1 MENTSTPTHCPYCA
15 LQCGMNITP
24 LPQGGVEVTE
34 RPDFP
39 VNRGALCGK
48 GRTAAQVL
56 SPALRLT
63 APLVREGGRLV
74 EASWPRAL
82 DLIAERLGATR
93 ERYGPDALGVF
104 GGGGLTNE
112 KAYALGKFAR
122 VVLGTSQI
130 DYNGRFCMSSA
141 AAAGTKAFGL
151 DRGLPFPLE
160 DIPKTGCVI
169 LVGSN
174 LAETMPPSLRFFT
187 ELRENGGTLIVVD
200 PRRTRTAEQADLHL
214 APRPGTDL
222 ALALGLLHLVV
233 AEGRTDE
240 EYIRERTTGWEEARA
255 AAMAHWPEHVER
267 ITGVSVPELRE
278 AVRLFCA
285 PETAM
290 VLTARGPEQQS
301 KGTDTVG
308 AWINLCLATGRAGRP
323 LSGYGCL
330 TGQGNGQGGRE
341 HGQKADQLP
350 GYRKLDDPAARAHV
364 AGVWGVDPDAL
375 PGPGRS
381 AYELLDAL
389 GTDVRALLLMGS
401 NPVVSA
407 PRAAHVEQRLR
418 SLDFLAVAD
427 VVLSETAEL
436 ADVVLPVTQW
446 AEETGTTTS
455 LEGRVLLRRQAVTPP
470 PGVHSDL
477 YVLHELADRLGVEKG
492 FPTDPE
498 EVFEELRRASAGG
511 PADYSGI
518 TYRRLAEENGVFW
531 PCPEDS
537 TGAGATADGGA
548 AAPDGAADTAEGAGT
563 AGAEGRFP
571 GGTEPGTPVAVA
583 GGPEGVSEGAGAG
596 TAQHASAAGT
606 AGADGRTTADAGGGM
621 AAGADGS
628 VAGAGGSLAV
638 DGEDAA
644 LDVLPDDPASEAVP
658 GLTPLAP
665 PAPLPGHPTTGT
677 EAASEARLV
686 RTVPRV
692 VGGHPGTPR
701 LFLDRFA
708 TPDGRARFVPVFHR
722 ATAEEPDSEYPLLLT
737 TGRVVSQYQSGAQ
750 TRRVA
755 ELNAAAP
762 GPFVELHPR
771 LAARLGAAD
780 GDPVAVVSRRGRAVA
795 PARITPAIRPDT
807 VFMPFHW
814 PGEGRANTLTNPA
827 LDPTSRMPEF
837 KSCAVRVEVLG
848 PGE

>member
-1 MENTSTPTHCPYCA
+1 MQNTATPTHCPYCA
-15 LQCGMNITP
+15 LQCGMNLTP
-24 LPQGGVEVTE
+24 VPDGGVEVTE
-34 RPDFP
+34 RADFP

-48 GRTAAQVL
+48 GRTAPAVL
-56 SPALRLT
+56 SSSVRLT
-63 APLVREGGRLV
+63 SPLVRSGGTLV
-74 EASWPRAL
+74 PATWDEAL
-82 DLIAERLGATR
+82 DRIAEELQRTR
-93 ERYGPDALGVF
+93 AEHGPDACGVF

-112 KAYALGKFAR
+112 KAYTLGKFAR

-141 AAAGTKAFGL
+141 AAGGIKAFGL

-187 ELRENGGTLIVVD
+187 ELKENGGTLIVVD
-200 PRRTRTAEQADLHL
+200 PRRTKTADQADLHL
-214 APRPGTDL
+214 MPRPGTDL
-222 ALALGLLHLVV
+222 ALALGLLHLIV
-233 AEGRTDE
+233 AEGRVDE
-240 EYIRERTTGWEEARA
+240 AYVAERTAGWEDARA
-255 AAMAHWPEHVER
+255 AAMAHWPEYVER
-267 ITGVSVPELRE
+267 ITGVPVPQLRE
-278 AVRLFCA
+278 AVRMFCE
-285 PETAM
+285 PEAAM

-308 AWINLCLATGRAGRP
+308 AWINLCLATGRAGKP

-350 GYRKLDDPAARAHV
+350 GYRKLDDPAARRHV
-364 AGVWGVDPDAL
+364 AEVWGVDPDSL

-389 GTDVRALLLMGS
+389 GQDIKSLLLMGS

-407 PRAAHVEQRLR
+407 PRAAHIEERIK
-418 SLDFLAVAD
+418 SLDFLAVCD
-427 VVLSETAEL
+427 VVLSETAAL

-446 AEETGTTTS
+446 AEETGTTTN
-455 LEGRVLLRRQAVTPP
+455 LEGRVLLRRQAITPP
-470 PGVHSDL
+470 DGVRSDL
-477 YVLHELADRLGVEKG
+477 EVMHELADRLGVEKG

-511 PADYSGI
+511 VADYSGI

-531 PCPEDS
+531 PCPTQDS
-537 TGAGATADGGA
+537 
-548 AAPDGAADTAEGAGT
+548 DT
-563 AGAEGRFP
+563 
-571 GGTEPGTPVAVA
+571 
-583 GGPEGVSEGAGAG
+583 
-596 TAQHASAAGT
+596 
-606 AGADGRTTADAGGGM
+606 
-621 AAGADGS
+621 
-628 VAGAGGSLAV
+628 
-638 DGEDAA
+638 
-644 LDVLPDDPASEAVP
+644 
-658 GLTPLAP
+658 
-665 PAPLPGHPTTGT
+665 
-677 EAASEARLV
+677 
-686 RTVPRV
+686 
-692 VGGHPGTPR
+692 HPGTPR

-708 TPDGRARFVPVFHR
+708 TDDGRARFVPVSHR
-722 ATAEEPDSEYPLLLT
+722 ASAEEPDDEYPVLLT
-737 TGRVVSQYQSGAQ
+737 TGRVVAQYQSGAQ
-750 TRRVA
+750 TRRVD

-771 LAARLGAAD
+771 LAARLGAAE

-795 PARITPAIRPDT
+795 PARITTGIRPDT

-837 KSCAVRVEVLG
+837 KTCAVRVEAVKS
-848 PGE
+848 

>member
-1 MENTSTPTHCPYCA
+1 MQKTVAPTPTPTHCPYCA
-15 LQCGMNITP
+15 LQCGMHLTP
-24 LPQGGVEVTE
+24 VPGGTVEVSE

-48 GRTAAQVL
+48 GRTAPGVL
-56 SPALRLT
+56 SPRVRLT
-63 APLVREGGRLV
+63 SPLVRSAAGEL
-74 EASWPRAL
+74 EPASWAEAL
-82 DLIAERLGATR
+82 DRVAAGLASVRSAYGA
-93 ERYGPDALGVF
+93 DALGVF

-141 AAAGTKAFGL
+141 AAAGTRAFGL

-160 DIPKTGCVI
+160 DITRAGCVI

-174 LAETMPPSLRFFT
+174 LAETMPPALRHLT
-187 ELRENGGTLIVVD
+187 ELRANGGTLIVVD
-200 PRRTRTAEQADLHL
+200 PRRTKTAEQADLHL

-240 EYIRERTTGWEEARA
+240 AYVQDRTSGWEAARA
-255 AAMAHWPEHVER
+255 AAMAHWPELVER

-278 AVRLFCA
+278 TVRLFCE

-290 VLTARGPEQQS
+290 VLTARGPEQHS

-323 LSGYGCL
+323 YSGYGCL

-350 GYRKLDDPAARAHV
+350 GYRRLTDPAARRHV
-364 AGVWGVDPDAL
+364 AGVWGVDPDTL

-389 GTDVRALLLMGS
+389 GGDVRALLLMGS

-407 PRAAHVEQRLR
+407 PRAAHVEDRVR
-418 SLDFLAVAD
+418 SLDFLAVCD
-427 VVLSETAEL
+427 VVLSETAAL

-446 AEETGTTTS
+446 AEETGTMTN
-455 LEGRVLLRRQAVTPP
+455 LEGRVLLRRQAVAP
-470 PGVHSDL
+470 PGGVRGDL
-477 YVLHELADRLGVEKG
+477 EVLHGLAARLGVEKG

-518 TYRRLAEENGVFW
+518 TYRRLAEGDGVFW
-531 PCPEDS
+531 PCPAGG
-537 TGAGATADGGA
+537 TGGRGTEGGGDGG
-548 AAPDGAADTAEGAGT
+548 GAEEGGD
-563 AGAEGRFP
+563 GAEGRDR
-571 GGTEPGTPVAVA
+571 GGAE
-583 GGPEGVSEGAGAG
+583 GGKDGDGGAGR
-596 TAQHASAAGT
+596 
-606 AGADGRTTADAGGGM
+606 D
-621 AAGADGS
+621 
-628 VAGAGGSLAV
+628 GGSL
-638 DGEDAA
+638 
-644 LDVLPDDPASEAVP
+644 P
-658 GLTPLAP
+658 GA
-665 PAPLPGHPTTGT
+665 
-677 EAASEARLV
+677 
-686 RTVPRV
+686 
-692 VGGHPGTPR
+692 HPGTPR

-708 TPDGRARFVPVFHR
+708 TEDGRARFAPVSHR
-722 ATAEEPDSEYPLLLT
+722 AIAEEPDDEYPVLLT
-737 TGRVVSQYQSGAQ
+737 TGRVVAQYQSGAQ

-771 LAARLGAAD
+771 LAARLGVAQ

-795 PARITPAIRPDT
+795 PARVTTGIRPDT

-827 LDPTSRMPEF
+827 LDPASGMPEF
-837 KSCAVRVEVLG
+837 KACAVRVETVG
-848 PGE
+848 P

>member
-1 MENTSTPTHCPYCA
+1 MQSTGTRNPATTPTHCPYCA
-15 LQCGMNITP
+15 LQCGMNLTP
-24 LPQGGVEVTE
+24 VEGGTVEVSD
-34 RPDFP
+34 RADFP

-56 SPALRLT
+56 APGARLT
-63 APLVREGGRLV
+63 SPLVRAADGTLAPAGWDE
-74 EASWPRAL
+74 AL
-82 DLIAERLGATR
+82 DRIARNLGRTR
-93 ERYGPDALGVF
+93 AQYGADALGVF

-141 AAAGTKAFGL
+141 AAAGTRAFGL

-160 DIPKTGCVI
+160 DIPRTGCVI

-174 LAETMPPSLRFFT
+174 PAETMPPSLRYFT

-200 PRRTRTAEQADLHL
+200 PRRTKTAEQADLHL

-222 ALALGLLHLVV
+222 ALALGMLHLVV
-233 AEGRTDE
+233 AEGRVDE
-240 EYIRERTTGWEEARA
+240 AYVEERTSGWEEARA

-285 PETAM
+285 PEAAM
-290 VLTARGPEQQS
+290 VLTARGPEQQA

-323 LSGYGCL
+323 RSGYGCL

-350 GYRKLDDPAARAHV
+350 GYRKLTDPAARRHV
-364 AGVWGVDPDAL
+364 AEVWGVDPDSL

-389 GTDVRALLLMGS
+389 GTDIRSLLVMGS

-407 PRAAHVEQRLR
+407 PRAAHVEGRLR
-418 SLDFLAVAD
+418 SLDFLAVCD

-446 AEETGTTTS
+446 AEETGTTTN
-455 LEGRVLLRRQAVTPP
+455 LEGRVLLRRRAISPP
-470 PGVHSDL
+470 EGVRGDL
-477 YVLHELADRLGVEKG
+477 EVLHGLAGRLGVEKG
-492 FPTDPE
+492 FPVDPE

-518 TYRRLAEENGVFW
+518 DYRRLARENGVFW
-531 PCPEDS
+531 PCP
-537 TGAGATADGGA
+537 AQ
-548 AAPDGAADTAEGAGT
+548 PAADDT
-563 AGAEGRFP
+563 
-571 GGTEPGTPVAVA
+571 
-583 GGPEGVSEGAGAG
+583 
-596 TAQHASAAGT
+596 H
-606 AGADGRTTADAGGGM
+606 TADAGT
-621 AAGADGS
+621 
-628 VAGAGGSLAV
+628 GAG
-638 DGEDAA
+638 
-644 LDVLPDDPASEAVP
+644 
-658 GLTPLAP
+658 
-665 PAPLPGHPTTGT
+665 TGT
-677 EAASEARLV
+677 GRDTRTATGSGGSMSTGTGGSTSTGNGGSTDADVGLRAA
-686 RTVPRV
+686 P
-692 VGGHPGTPR
+692 HPGTPR

-708 TPDGRARFVPVFHR
+708 TDDGRARFATVAHR
-722 ATAEEPDSEYPLLLT
+722 PSAEEPDDAYPVLLT
-737 TGRVVSQYQSGAQ
+737 TGRVVAQYQSGAQ

-771 LAARLGAAD
+771 LAARLGAAE
-780 GDPVAVVSRRGRAVA
+780 GDPLAVVSRRGRAVA
-795 PARITPAIRPDT
+795 PARITTAIRPDT

-827 LDPTSRMPEF
+827 LDPASRMPEF
-837 KSCAVRVEVLG
+837 KVCAVRVEVARR
-848 PGE
+848 PSPDEVAR

>member
-1 MENTSTPTHCPYCA
+1 MSEAVTTPTHCPYCA
-15 LQCGMNITP
+15 LQCGMSLSPTA
-24 LPQGGVEVTE
+24 GSVEVVE
-34 RPDFP
+34 RTDFP

-48 GRTAAQVL
+48 GRTAPAVL
-56 SPALRLT
+56 SSRVRLT
-63 APLVREGGRLV
+63 GPLVRCPDSGALKPATWE
-74 EASWPRAL
+74 EALAAVADGLRRTRA
-82 DLIAERLGATR
+82 DH
-93 ERYGPDALGVF
+93 GPDAVGVF

-112 KAYALGKFAR
+112 KAYTLGKFAR
-122 VVLGTSQI
+122 LVLATSQI

-141 AAAGTKAFGL
+141 AAAHTRAFGL

-160 DIPKTGCVI
+160 DIPRTGCVI

-174 LAETMPPSLRFFT
+174 LAETMPPALRYLT
-187 ELRENGGTLIVVD
+187 ELKENGGKLIVVD
-200 PRRTRTAEQADLHL
+200 PRRTRTAEHADLHL

-233 AEGRTDE
+233 AEGRVDE
-240 EYIRERTTGWEEARA
+240 DFVRERTQGWEAARA
-255 AAMAHWPEHVER
+255 GAMSHWPELVER
-267 ITGVSVPELRE
+267 ITGVPVPLLRD
-278 AVRLFCA
+278 AMRMFCDA
-285 PETAM
+285 ESGM

-364 AGVWGVDPDAL
+364 ARVWGVAPESL

-389 GTDVRALLLMGS
+389 GGEVKSLLLMGS

-407 PRAAHVEQRLR
+407 PRAAHIEERLR

-446 AEETGTTTS
+446 AEETGTTTN
-455 LEGRVLLRRQAVTPP
+455 LEGRVLLRQRAITPP
-470 PGVHSDL
+470 DGVRSDL
-477 YVLHELADRLGVEKG
+477 EVLHALAGLLGWEKG

-498 EVFEELRRASAGG
+498 EVFDELRRASAGG

-518 TYRRLAEENGVFW
+518 SYRRIREEDGVFW
-531 PCPEDS
+531 PCPE
-537 TGAGATADGGA
+537 
-548 AAPDGAADTAEGAGT
+548 P
-563 AGAEGRFP
+563 
-571 GGTEPGTPVAVA
+571 A
-583 GGPEGVSEGAGAG
+583 GGE
-596 TAQHASAAGT
+596 
-606 AGADGRTTADAGGGM
+606 
-621 AAGADGS
+621 
-628 VAGAGGSLAV
+628 
-638 DGEDAA
+638 
-644 LDVLPDDPASEAVP
+644 
-658 GLTPLAP
+658 TP
-665 PAPLPGHPTTGT
+665 
-677 EAASEARLV
+677 
-686 RTVPRV
+686 
-692 VGGHPGTPR
+692 HPGTPR

-708 TPDGRARFVPVFHR
+708 TSDGRARFVPVVHR
-722 ATAEEPDSEYPLLLT
+722 AAAEETDAEYPIVLT
-737 TGRVVSQYQSGAQ
+737 TGRVVAQYQSGAQ
-750 TRRVA
+750 TRRVD

-771 LAARLGAAD
+771 LASRLGVAD
-780 GDPVAVVSRRGRAVA
+780 GERVAVVSRRGRSVA
-795 PARITPAIRPDT
+795 PARVTTAIRPDT

-827 LDPTSRMPEF
+827 LDPVSRMPEF
-837 KSCAVRVEVLG
+837 KVCAVRLETVEQS
-848 PGE
+848 PS

>member
-1 MENTSTPTHCPYCA
+1 MQNSATPIPTHCPYCA
-15 LQCGMNITP
+15 LQCGMNLTP
-24 LPQGGVEVTE
+24 AGDGTVEVTE
-34 RPDFP
+34 RADFP

-48 GRTAAQVL
+48 GRTAPAVL
-56 SPALRLT
+56 SSRVRLT
-63 APLVREGGRLV
+63 SPLVREGGELV
-74 EASWPRAL
+74 PATWDEAL
-82 DLIAERLGATR
+82 DRIAGALGSIRA
-93 ERYGPDALGVF
+93 EHGADALGVF

-160 DIPKTGCVI
+160 DVPKTGCVI

-174 LAETMPPSLRFFT
+174 LAETMPPSLRFFS
-187 ELRENGGTLIVVD
+187 ELKENGGTLIVVD
-200 PRRTRTAEQADLHL
+200 PRRTKTAEQADLHL

-233 AEGRTDE
+233 AEGRVDE
-240 EYIRERTTGWEEARA
+240 EYVAERTSGWAEARA
-255 AAMAHWPEHVER
+255 AAMAHWPEYVER
-267 ITGVSVPELRE
+267 ITGVPVPELRA
-278 AVRLFCA
+278 AVRMFCA
-285 PETAM
+285 PEAAM

-350 GYRKLDDPAARAHV
+350 GYRKLTDPEARRHV
-364 AGVWGVDPDAL
+364 AEVWGVDPDSL

-389 GTDVRALLLMGS
+389 GSDIRSLLLMGS

-407 PRAAHVEQRLR
+407 PRAAHVESRLR
-418 SLDFLAVAD
+418 SLDFLAVCD

-455 LEGRVLLRRQAVTPP
+455 LEGRVLLRRRAISPP
-470 PGVHSDL
+470 DGVRSDL
-477 YVLHELADRLGVEKG
+477 EVLHELADRLGVEKG
-492 FPTDPE
+492 FPADPE

-511 PADYSGI
+511 IADYSGI
-518 TYRRLAEENGVFW
+518 SYGRLVEESGVFW
-531 PCPEDS
+531 PCPAEDV
-537 TGAGATADGGA
+537 TGA
-548 AAPDGAADTAEGAGT
+548 
-563 AGAEGRFP
+563 
-571 GGTEPGTPVAVA
+571 AV
-583 GGPEGVSEGAGAG
+583 
-596 TAQHASAAGT
+596 
-606 AGADGRTTADAGGGM
+606 
-621 AAGADGS
+621 
-628 VAGAGGSLAV
+628 
-638 DGEDAA
+638 
-644 LDVLPDDPASEAVP
+644 
-658 GLTPLAP
+658 
-665 PAPLPGHPTTGT
+665 
-677 EAASEARLV
+677 
-686 RTVPRV
+686 
-692 VGGHPGTPR
+692 HPGTPR

-708 TPDGRARFVPVFHR
+708 TEDGRARFVPVSHR
-722 ATAEEPDSEYPLLLT
+722 PAAEEPDEEYPVLLT
-737 TGRVVSQYQSGAQ
+737 TGRVVAQYQSGAQ
-750 TRRVA
+750 TRRVD

-771 LAARLGAAD
+771 LAARIGAVE
-780 GDPVAVVSRRGRAVA
+780 GGPVTVVSRRGRAVA
-795 PARITPAIRPDT
+795 PARITTGIRPDT

-837 KSCAVRVEVLG
+837 KVCAVRVEVG
-848 PGE
+848 P

>member
-1 MENTSTPTHCPYCA
+1 MQNSATPTHCPYCA
-15 LQCGMNITP
+15 LQCGMNLTP
-24 LPQGGVEVTE
+24 VPDGGVEVTE
-34 RPDFP
+34 RADFP

-48 GRTAAQVL
+48 GRTAPAVL
-56 SPALRLT
+56 SSSVRLT
-63 APLVREGGRLV
+63 SPLVRSGGTLV
-74 EASWPRAL
+74 PATWDEAL
-82 DLIAERLGATR
+82 DRIAGELLRTR
-93 ERYGPDALGVF
+93 TEHGPDACGVF

-112 KAYALGKFAR
+112 KAYTLGKFAR

-141 AAAGTKAFGL
+141 AAGGIKAFGL

-160 DIPKTGCVI
+160 DIPRTGCVI

-174 LAETMPPSLRFFT
+174 PAETMPPSLRFFT
-187 ELRENGGTLIVVD
+187 ELKENGGTLIVVD
-200 PRRTRTAEQADLHL
+200 PRRTKTADQADLHL
-214 APRPGTDL
+214 MPRPGTDL
-222 ALALGLLHLVV
+222 ALALGLLHLIV
-233 AEGRTDE
+233 AEGRVDE
-240 EYIRERTTGWEEARA
+240 AYVAERTAGWEDARA
-255 AAMAHWPEHVER
+255 AAMAHWPEYVER
-267 ITGVSVPELRE
+267 ITGVPVPQLRE
-278 AVRLFCA
+278 AVRMFCE
-285 PETAM
+285 PEAAM

-350 GYRKLDDPAARAHV
+350 GYRKLDDPAARRHV
-364 AGVWGVDPDAL
+364 AEVWGVDPDSL

-389 GTDVRALLLMGS
+389 GTDIKSLLLMGS

-407 PRAAHVEQRLR
+407 PAAAHIEERIK
-418 SLDFLAVAD
+418 SLDFLAVCD
-427 VVLSETAEL
+427 VVLSETAAL

-455 LEGRVLLRRQAVTPP
+455 LEGRVLLRRQAVTAPE
-470 PGVHSDL
+470 GVRSDL
-477 YVLHELADRLGVEKG
+477 DVLHELADRLGVEKG

-511 PADYSGI
+511 AADYSGI

-531 PCPEDS
+531 PCPTPE
-537 TGAGATADGGA
+537 AGE
-548 AAPDGAADTAEGAGT
+548 AE
-563 AGAEGRFP
+563 
-571 GGTEPGTPVAVA
+571 
-583 GGPEGVSEGAGAG
+583 
-596 TAQHASAAGT
+596 
-606 AGADGRTTADAGGGM
+606 
-621 AAGADGS
+621 
-628 VAGAGGSLAV
+628 
-638 DGEDAA
+638 
-644 LDVLPDDPASEAVP
+644 
-658 GLTPLAP
+658 
-665 PAPLPGHPTTGT
+665 
-677 EAASEARLV
+677 
-686 RTVPRV
+686 
-692 VGGHPGTPR
+692 HPGTPR

-708 TPDGRARFVPVFHR
+708 TADGRARFVPVSHR
-722 ATAEEPDSEYPLLLT
+722 ASAEEPDDEYPVLLT
-737 TGRVVSQYQSGAQ
+737 TGRVVAQYQSGAQ
-750 TRRVA
+750 TRRVD

-771 LAARLGAAD
+771 LAARLGAAE

-795 PARITPAIRPDT
+795 PARITTGIRPDT

-837 KSCAVRVEVLG
+837 KTCAVRVETV
-848 PGE
+848 ES